1 MRRVT
6 SDIRCGTVR
15 QRRAAGF
22 TLVEILIVVII
33 LGILA
38 AIVIPQFATASEDAR
53 RNSLQSLLQTLRS
66 QIELYKLQ
74 HLDENPPGLDSA
86 GLQDGS
92 VAWAEMIV
100 KTDRDHTTNPSGLFG
115 PYLQSMPVNAVSTN
129 APANAVDVFVV
140 TADVTPG
147 GASGAGSA
155 GWVYNRNNGKLWA
168 TSKSGAFVYDET
180 NAIAPTNSQ

>member
-6 SDIRCGTVR
+6 GNLRCGAARR
-15 QRRAAGF
+15 QSGF

-74 HLDENPPGLDSA
+74 HLDENPPGLDNA

-100 KTDRDHTTNPSGLFG
+100 KTDRDHTTNPSGRLG
-115 PYLQSMPVNAVSTN
+115 PYLQSMPVNLISIN
-129 APANAVDVFVV
+129 APSNSVDVFVV

-147 GASGAGSA
+147 GASGAAPAARTAPS
-155 GWVYNRNNGKLWA
+155 
-168 TSKSGAFVYDET
+168 TKSPSLEST
-180 NAIAPTNSQ
+180 RRSC